1 MRMSARV
8 PRGVLGFSLVEVMVS
23 LLVTCVGVL
32 GMFALQGRSIQ
43 YTQSAV
49 NHNQAILLADNLL
62 ELMRSNPDGAL
73 TDDLFSVASKY
84 YKAPG
89 SAFASGSDA
98 LSACLSRSR
107 SAGGSTVAS
116 ADMACW
122 QQDVRNLLPVNDT
135 LLKASFTICPS
146 STPEHCTTTSSSV
159 VMIQI
164 AWLDTSSECADHI
177 CIYRLRSE
185 L

>member
-1 MRMSARV
+1 MNAAM
-8 PRGVLGFSLVEVMVS
+8 PRGALGFSLVEVMVS

-62 ELMRSNPDGAL
+62 ELMRSNPEGAL
-73 TDDLFSVASKY
+73 TDNLFSVASTY

-89 SAFASGSDA
+89 ASFATGSST

-107 SAGGSTVAS
+107 STGGSAVAS
-116 ADMACW
+116 ADMDCW
-122 QQDVRNLLPVNDT
+122 QQDVRNLLPVSDT
-135 LLKASFTICPS
+135 LLKASFTVCPS
-146 STPEHCTTTSSSV
+146 SLPEHCTTASSSV

-164 AWLDTSSECADHI
+164 AWSDKAGECPDNV